1 MYVKRRGKVWVWA
14 LMAGCLVAL
23 LGLWPSVSAAQQQFP
38 YEGGDAPSSHNHGG
52 GVIPPWPA
60 PTVMQ
65 TYPGS
70 GVQAN
75 FPVVWDFDN
84 TLGPGPGGG
93 AYPAGYYGFCHA
105 MGWVVS
111 FLGTAPS
118 GELDADMLPDQ
129 DTVTNIDP
137 PTNTANR
144 DGSDD
149 GVTVPTL
156 LPQCGT
162 ATVTITGQN
171 NTRQDL
177 NVNAWFDWNRDGD
190 WEDGSVCG
198 CGDNEWA
205 IQDQTVVPGAFT
217 LNIPIVPCH
226 PTVPYDPLWA
236 RVTLAPPQLSALGPP
251 YIYGG
256 SPNASWG
263 GEGCFDDG
271 ETEDYFVQPQ
281 QPAFDLGDLVW
292 YDTDQDGLQDAGEPG
307 VQGILAT
314 LYPNGACTGR
324 SLATDTTDANGNYLF
339 NVSYGTY
346 CVEFSSIPAG
356 WHITSQDQGA
366 DDTIDS
372 DADPATGQIQN
383 IVLLADDYD
392 EDMGLYA
399 DGSIGDT
406 VWCDSN
412 GNGEYD
418 AGEGIDD
425 VTVWLYSDPDCDG
438 DESDGVLL
446 ETTETAGGGQY
457 AFTDLN
463 TGPPLSTDE
472 VCYVVLVD
480 TTDPG
485 LGACNAP
492 LTAVRF
498 GILLDALDPDTGAAD
513 FGFTGQAVA
522 AFVPEWSTLA
532 LLGSG
537 LAGLAG
543 YARLRWRKK

>member
-1 MYVKRRGKVWVWA
+1 MYVRRRGKVWLWA
-14 LMAGCLVAL
+14 LMAGSLAAL
-23 LGLWPSVSAAQQQFP
+23 LALPLGLSAQQQLP
-38 YEGGDAPSSHNHGG
+38 YEGGDAPSSHNHAG

-60 PTVMQ
+60 PIVME

-118 GELDADMLPDQ
+118 GELDADMLPDG
-129 DTVTNIDP
+129 DLVTNIDP
-137 PTNTANR
+137 LTNTANR

-149 GVTVPTL
+149 GVTIPTL

-171 NTRQDL
+171 NTRQQVDL

-205 IQDQTVVPGAFT
+205 IQDQTVGPGPFT

-226 PTVPYDPLWA
+226 LTVPYDPLWA
-236 RVTLAPPQLSALGPP
+236 RVTLSYPQMSALGAPF
-251 YIYGG
+251 IYGG
-256 SPNASWG
+256 SPNPAWG

-292 YDTDQDGLQDAGEPG
+292 YDTDQDGRQDAGEPG

-314 LYPNGACTGR
+314 LYANGACTGR

-339 NVSYGTY
+339 SNVSYGTY
-346 CVEFSSIPAG
+346 CVEFSNIPAG
-356 WHITSQDQGA
+356 WHMTSQDQGA
-366 DDTIDS
+366 DDTADS
-372 DADPATGQIQN
+372 DADPVTGQIQN
-383 IVLLADDYD
+383 IVLVADDYD
-392 EDMGLYA
+392 EDMGLY
-399 DGSIGDT
+399 
-406 VWCDSN
+406 
-412 GNGEYD
+412 
-418 AGEGIDD
+418 
-425 VTVWLYSDPDCDG
+425 
-438 DESDGVLL
+438 
-446 ETTETAGGGQY
+446 
-457 AFTDLN
+457 
-463 TGPPLSTDE
+463 E
-472 VCYVVLVD
+472 VVV
-480 TTDPG
+480 
-485 LGACNAP
+485 
-492 LTAVRF
+492 
-498 GILLDALDPDTGAAD
+498 
-513 FGFTGQAVA
+513 QA
-522 AFVPEWSTLA
+522 AFVPEWGTLA